1 MRPDVHYHFLD
12 PYRPAKSVL
21 HTLDPRVKLILTVA
35 FILAVALAPTAAWP
49 LYILLLALAVAAAVA
64 AELGVTYAL
73 KRALLALPF
82 ALAALPSLFTLPG
95 ARLFSF
101 QIGQWALTA
110 TEPGLQRVLSVVLKS
125 WISMQAAVLLTA
137 TTEFPDLLVAMRAI
151 GVPRLLVAIFGLMWR
166 YLFVLVDEAI
176 RLIRARDARSGSPM
190 GRGGGTVWWRARVT
204 GGMAGNLFL
213 RGYERSERI
222 YAAMAARGYDGEVRT
237 FPQPPL
243 NTGQIIVLIG
253 GLISLGALTLLG
265 IWVW

>member
-1 MRPDVHYHFLD
+1 MLHALD
-12 PYRPAKSVL
+12 S
-21 HTLDPRVKLILTVA
+21 RVKFVLTVA
-35 FILAVALAPTAAWP
+35 FILAVAITPIAVWP
-49 LYILLLALAVAAAVA
+49 IYVLLLALVVSAAVA
-64 AELGVTYAL
+64 SELGVTFAL

-95 ARLFSF
+95 ATLFTLP
-101 QIGQWALTA
+101 IGPWTLTA
-110 TEPGLQRVLSVVLKS
+110 TGPGLERLLSVMLKS

-137 TTEFPDLLVAMRAI
+137 TTQFPDLLVAMRAV

-176 RLIRARDARSGSPM
+176 RLTRARDARSGSVT
-190 GRGGGTVWWRARVT
+190 GRGGGAVWWRARVT

-222 YAAMAARGYDGEVRT
+222 YAAMVARGYDGEVRT
-237 FPQPPL
+237 FPLPSLDTAQVIAL
-243 NTGQIIVLIG
+243 VG

-265 IWVW
+265 VWLW